1 MRLRVMAHDAT
12 GACHDKRDVHALVLQ
27 LLLWTCSPKPS
38 APERRCI
45 VRDIA
50 IQHMGRRSAASP

>member
-1 MRLRVMAHDAT
+1 MRLRVMAYDAT
-12 GACHDKRDVHALVLQ
+12 GAYHDKRDAHALVPAAMDML
-27 LLLWTCSPKPS
+27 TKPS